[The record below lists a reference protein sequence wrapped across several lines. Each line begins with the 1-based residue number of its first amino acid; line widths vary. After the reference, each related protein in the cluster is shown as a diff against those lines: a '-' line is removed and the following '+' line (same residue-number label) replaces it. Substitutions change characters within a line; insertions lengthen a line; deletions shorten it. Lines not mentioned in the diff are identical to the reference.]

1 LRLQLPHVGGRTCA
15 YTSTARVTTAQARKV
30 RRAKGSGISQ
40 GMASVSD
47 ERGPPFRPRPKNQP
61 DGGVRRR
68 ARPPRWSADYNAF
81 VGWIAIG
88 LLVATVLILLGAE
101 WPRLS
106 RRVGAD
112 AWAER
117 SRRRRKEKLTLIRG
131 DEAEDDDFVKS
142 VERDLADLPVFD
154 EHEDRPRR

>member
-1 LRLQLPHVGGRTCA
+1 MGESTRPSGGP
-15 YTSTARVTTAQARKV
+15 S
-30 RRAKGSGISQ
+30 
-40 GMASVSD
+40 
-47 ERGPPFRPRPKNQP
+47 P
-61 DGGVRRR
+61 
-68 ARPPRWSADYNAF
+68 DYNGS

-106 RRVGAD
+106 GRVGAD

-131 DEAEDDDFVKS
+131 DEAEDDDFKRS
-142 VERDLADLPVFD
+142 VERDLADLPVLD

>member
-1 LRLQLPHVGGRTCA
+1 MGESSGPSGGP
-15 YTSTARVTTAQARKV
+15 S
-30 RRAKGSGISQ
+30 
-40 GMASVSD
+40 
-47 ERGPPFRPRPKNQP
+47 P
-61 DGGVRRR
+61 
-68 ARPPRWSADYNAF
+68 DYNVC

-88 LLVATVLILLGAE
+88 LLVATVLILVGAE

-131 DEAEDDDFVKS
+131 DEAEDDDFKKS
-142 VERDLADLPVFD
+142 VERDLADLPVLD

>member
-1 LRLQLPHVGGRTCA
+1 MG
-15 YTSTARVTTAQARKV
+15 Y
-30 RRAKGSGISQ
+30 
-40 GMASVSD
+40 
-47 ERGPPFRPRPKNQP
+47 
-61 DGGVRRR
+61 
-68 ARPPRWSADYNAF
+68 

-106 RRVGAD
+106 ERVGAD
-112 AWAER
+112 AWSAR

-131 DEAEDDDFVKS
+131 DEEDDEFVKS
-142 VERDLADLPVFD
+142 VERDLADLPVLD